1 MHSII
6 PLSKQGAHA
15 CMPTNQTV
23 GNTSFMYT
31 NQLGG
36 DSTRKHKVP
45 FKAKN
50 TTPVTHL
57 ARQIYE

>member
-1 MHSII
+1 
-6 PLSKQGAHA
+6 
-15 CMPTNQTV
+15 MPTNQTV

-57 ARQIYE
+57 VQQIYE